1 MLYIGTTNTK
11 SECQCKLWTLD
22 DNDVGALIVM
32 IVGEGSSYH
41 SGAQESNIRYLGVF
55 CYSAYFCCEPKML

>member
-1 MLYIGTTNTK
+1 MLYMATTNTK

-22 DNDVGALIVM
+22 DNDVGSLIVM

-41 SGAQESNIRYLGVF
+41 SGA
-55 CYSAYFCCEPKML
+55 CYW